1 MRNMTPKTAKQI
13 ILGLARDAVRG
24 RGCTGSFDRDVEELI
39 QEWEEKYKDGE
50 D

>member
-1 MRNMTPKTAKQI
+1 MKIKIAIKI
-13 ILGLARDAVRG
+13 VLGLARDAVNG

-50 D
+50 G